1 MVTGNVAG
9 APAEC
14 WGFMVA
20 GAAMFTIGA
29 ARLPGWARIR
39 RRQMEGVAA
48 RLALAT
54 ESSTPGEAS

>member
-1 MVTGNVAG
+1 VVTGNVAG